1 MKIRAVKGF
10 AGVVSMRVGEVKNVP
25 DEIARDLI
33 QAGHARAVKKPPE
46 IERVADEDQRSD

>member
-46 IERVADEDQRSD
+46 IETVANEDQRSD